1 MDVVRQT
8 LSVVLVF
15 VVLGIALWVLR
26 RAGGAVSLRRS
37 LGLGRASD
45 RARAIETVERLSLT
59 PQHALHLVRWN
70 GRELLVSTHAQGCTV
85 LGECARIK
93 DA

>member
-45 RARAIETVERLSLT
+45 RARAIETVERLWCAGTDASCWSR
-59 PQHALHLVRWN
+59 H
-70 GRELLVSTHAQGCTV
+70 THRA
-85 LGECARIK
+85 ARFW
-93 DA
+93 ANARG

>member
-8 LSVVLVF
+8 LSVCWFSSCWGSRYGPAARRRGGLVAP
-15 VVLGIALWVLR
+15 VRWDW
-26 RAGGAVSLRRS
+26 GG
-37 LGLGRASD
+37 ASD
-45 RARAIETVERLSLT
+45 RARAIETVERLSA
-59 PQHALHLVRWN
+59 HAANALHLVRWN